1 MGTYAI
7 RKFLYGLAVM
17 GGVILVVFVLFN
29 ILPGDPARMTMG
41 QRSDVQSLDAVR
53 KEFGLDRSKPVQFFL
68 YINDLSPLS
77 IHPNTAENQEKYH
90 YQQLFKL
97 GKDVVVIKVPYLRR
111 SYQTKRDVTTI
122 LSETVPN
129 TFILALTAMIFA
141 TGIGVFLG
149 VLSAVH
155 KGTWI
160 DNAANSFAILGISAP
175 SFFAGIIIAWLFG
188 FLLADYT
195 GLNMSGSLYS
205 YDPFKGEVI
214 TWRNLWLPMVTLGL
228 RPLAII
234 VQLTRSAMLDVLAQ
248 DYIRTAKAKGLGRKT
263 IIYKHALKNA
273 LNPVITAISGWFAS
287 LLAGSFFVE
296 YIFGYNGLGRTTV
309 TALEMSDFPVVMG
322 AILFIAFVFVV
333 MNILVDILYAWEV
346 KLSPSILLKMAKLP
360 LGSWKAKPLKT
371 MIILK
376 LVS

>member
-1 MGTYAI
+1 MI
-7 RKFLYGLAVM
+7 RYTIKKFLYGLAVM
-17 GGVILVVFVLFN
+17 AGVVVVVFVLFN

-41 QRSDVQSLDAVR
+41 QRSDVSSLEAVR
-53 KEFGLDRSKPVQFFL
+53 KEFGLDKSKSVQFFL
-68 YINDLSPLS
+68 YLNDLSPIGL
-77 IHPNTAENQEKYH
+77 HEDTPEAKEKYH
-90 YQQLFKL
+90 YIQLIDL
-97 GKDVVVIKVPYLRR
+97 GTECVALKWPYLRR

-141 TGIGVFLG
+141 TLIGVFLG

-155 KGTWI
+155 KDTWI
-160 DNAANSFAILGISAP
+160 DKTANSFAILGISAP

-188 FLLADYT
+188 FVLSDYT

-205 YDPFKGEVI
+205 YDPFEGEVM
-214 TWRNLWLPMVTLGL
+214 TWKNLWLPMLTLGL

-248 DYIRTAKAKGLGRKT
+248 DYIRTARAKGLSRNV

-309 TALEMSDFPVVMG
+309 NALEMSDFPVVMG
-322 AILFIAFVFVV
+322 SILFIALVFVII
-333 MNILVDILYAWEV
+333 NILVDVLYAFVDPRV
-346 KLSPSILLKMAKLP
+346 KLA
-360 LGSWKAKPLKT
+360 
-371 MIILK
+371 
-376 LVS
+376 

>member
-1 MGTYAI
+1 MAAYAI
-7 RKFLYGLAVM
+7 RKLLYGLAVM
-17 GGVILVVFVLFN
+17 AGVVMIVFVLFN
-29 ILPGDPARMTMG
+29 ILPGDPARMTLG

-53 KEFGLDRSKPVQFFL
+53 KEFGLDRSRPVQFLL
-68 YINDLSPLS
+68 YVNDLSPIS
-77 IHPNTAENQEKYH
+77 IHPASAENKEKYH
-90 YQQLFKL
+90 YLSIVKIGSRELVVKL
-97 GKDVVVIKVPYLRR
+97 PYLRR

-129 TFILALTAMIFA
+129 TFVLALTAMIFA
-141 TGIGVFLG
+141 TLIGVFLG
-149 VLSAVH
+149 VVSAVNRD
-155 KGTWI
+155 TWI
-160 DNAANSFAILGISAP
+160 DKAANSFAILGISAP

-188 FLLADYT
+188 FVLAPYT

-205 YDPFKGEVI
+205 YDPFRGEII
-214 TWRNLWLPMVTLGL
+214 TWRNLWLPMITLGL

-248 DYIRTAKAKGLGRKT
+248 DYIRTAKAKGLNRNA
-263 IIYKHALKNA
+263 IIFKHALKNA

-322 AILFIAFVFVV
+322 SILFIAFVFVV
-333 MNILVDILYAWEV
+333 MNILVDILYAWIDPRI
-346 KLSPSILLKMAKLP
+346 KLA
-360 LGSWKAKPLKT
+360 
-371 MIILK
+371 
-376 LVS
+376 

>member
-1 MGTYAI
+1 MLRYAVK
-7 RKFLYGLAVM
+7 KFLYGVAVM
-17 GGVILVVFVLFN
+17 AGVIVVVFVLFN

-41 QRSDVQSLDAVR
+41 QRSDVSSLEAVR
-53 KEFGLDRSKPVQFFL
+53 KEFGLDKSKPVQFFL
-68 YINDLSPLS
+68 YLNDLSPIGL
-77 IHPNTAENQEKYH
+77 HENTPEAKEKYH
-90 YQQLFKL
+90 YVKL
-97 GKDVVVIKVPYLRR
+97 IGFGDEVLALKWPYLRR

-141 TGIGVFLG
+141 TLVGVFLG

-155 KGTWI
+155 KDTWI
-160 DNAANSFAILGISAP
+160 DKAANSFAILGISAP

-188 FLLADYT
+188 FVLSNYT

-205 YDPFKGEVI
+205 YDPFKGEVM
-214 TWRNLWLPMVTLGL
+214 TWKNLWLPMLTLGL

-248 DYIRTAKAKGLGRKT
+248 DYIRTARAKGLSRNA

-309 TALEMSDFPVVMG
+309 NALEMSDFPVVMG
-322 AILFIAFVFVV
+322 SILFIALVFVII
-333 MNILVDILYAWEV
+333 NILVDVLYAFVDPRV
-346 KLSPSILLKMAKLP
+346 KLA
-360 LGSWKAKPLKT
+360 
-371 MIILK
+371 
-376 LVS
+376 